1 MDYSKLIK
9 RAFSLTLKNRLLW
22 ILGFFVGVF
31 GFGLNL
37 PIDSQQLNQ
46 HLNLSFQNPERA
58 AQWVSQ
64 HLGLT
69 LLCFILFLMV
79 SLSLLILS
87 VASEGGLI
95 AAVLKLQKGKT
106 VSLPEALNQGLRV
119 IWRILGLRALM
130 GLWFFFLSFLPFYL
144 ASFYLSQSAG
154 SVNLVLI
161 LLFGF
166 AFLYSLLYLLPLS
179 WCAFRLFVEKGES
192 FWEGIKKA
200 TQLVDRF
207 FKETLL
213 LLLLVSGIGFGLFLL
228 MSLCYALNDAL
239 FAGLGSALMLKFG
252 SFATLLLLLPF
263 YLPLC
268 LLPIVLFAFSAA
280 FNSALITLFYLEIKN
295 VLD

>member
-22 ILGFFVGVF
+22 ILGFFVSIF

-46 HLNLSFQNPERA
+46 HLNPSFQNPERT

-64 HLGLT
+64 HLGLI
-69 LLCFILFLMV
+69 LFYFILFLV
-79 SLSLLILS
+79 ILLSLVILS

-95 AAVLKLQKGKT
+95 AAALKLQKDKT
-106 VSLPEALNQGLRV
+106 ISLQEALNQGLRV

-144 ASFYLSQSAG
+144 ATFFFFQGAG
-154 SVNLVLI
+154 SIGLLLI
-161 LLFGF
+161 LLFGL

-179 WCAFRLFVEKGES
+179 WYAFRLFVEKGEN

-200 TQLVDRF
+200 TQLVDQF

-213 LLLLVSGIGFGLFLL
+213 LLLLISGIGFGLFLV
-228 MSLCYALNDAL
+228 MSFCYALNNAL

-252 SFATLLLLLPF
+252 SLTTLLLLLPF
-263 YLPLC
+263 YLPLY
-268 LLPIVLFAFSAA
+268 LLPIALFAFSTA
-280 FNSALITLFYLEIKN
+280 FNSVLITLFYLEIKN